1 MEYSSKVVK
10 RMKLNEAIELYTKY
24 VSITRSKGTL
34 RYLKGKTGI
43 INRYLGNID
52 CSEIDKF
59 VILNFISEQKERNDE
74 ISNRTLNK
82 YVGAI
87 TQVLK
92 YSCDINLEF
101 NNLPVNNKIIEII
114 PDHIIN
120 KIFNYYEKNQSN
132 IILQRNYTMFRL
144 FNETGIRLNE
154 LLNLKV
160 NDIDL
165 NNKSIKLR
173 KTKTNNER
181 YVFYSDK
188 TNVILTKYIV
198 TAKITDFIFID
209 FITGE
214 TLKDYSIESI
224 SQRLRKALS
233 IDQSISPHKWR
244 HTFATRYTNK
254 NGNMEVLRQ
263 ILGHSSLK
271 TTQKYLHVN
280 KDSLQQE
287 YRRIFQ

>member
-1 MEYSSKVVK
+1 
-10 RMKLNEAIELYTKY
+10 MKLNEAIELYTKY
-24 VSITRSKGTL
+24 VKVTRSEGTL
-34 RYLKGKTGI
+34 RYLNGKTGI
-43 INRYLGNID
+43 IIRYLGDIE
-52 CSEIDKF
+52 CSKIDKF
-59 VILNFISEQKERNDE
+59 VILNFINDQKERNDN

-82 YVGAI
+82 YVGTI
-87 TQVLK
+87 RQVLK
-92 YSCDINLEF
+92 YSCDIVLNF
-101 NNLPVNNKIIEII
+101 DNLPVNNKVIETI
-114 PDHIIN
+114 PDHVIN
-120 KIFNYYEKNQSN
+120 LIFNYYENNQSN

-165 NNKSIKLR
+165 NNRSIKLR

-198 TAKITDFIFID
+198 TAKLIDYIFID
-209 FITGE
+209 FITGDI
-214 TLKDYSIESI
+214 LKDYSIESI
-224 SQRLRKALS
+224 SQRLQKKLD
-233 IDQSISPHKWR
+233 IKQSITPHKWR

-280 KDSLQQE
+280 KDALQKE
-287 YRRIFQ
+287 YRRIFDQ

>member
-1 MEYSSKVVK
+1 
-10 RMKLNEAIELYTKY
+10 MKLNEAIELYTKY